1 MNSENGKI
9 GFSIELD
16 NSQLN
21 RDIKKSQ
28 QAFKEL
34 GDQVESECSRIDNG
48 LGVITR
54 SVASLGAAWS
64 LQEIGKNIATVR
76 GEFQSLQKTME
87 VCFNPRQRQKR

>member
-1 MNSENGKI
+1 MNSDNGKI

-34 GDQVESECSRIDNG
+34 GDQVKNDCMSVDNIFKN
-48 LGVITR
+48 LGKTI
-54 SVASLGAAWS
+54 AATFTIQKS
-64 LQEIGKNIATVR
+64 TEFVHQIVKVR
-76 GEFQSLQKTME
+76 GEIESLEKTFE
-87 VCFNPRQRQKR
+87 ILAG

>member
-34 GDQVESECSRIDNG
+34 GDQVKNDCMSVDNIFKN
-48 LGVITR
+48 LGV
-54 SVASLGAAWS
+54 W
-64 LQEIGKNIATVR
+64 
-76 GEFQSLQKTME
+76 
-87 VCFNPRQRQKR
+87 